1 MPSIFIWKS
10 NEPNTSKK
18 TIRFYSGSNW
28 VLEESDYSSKSYI
41 YLEQIVISESD
52 NSVITFNSKD
62 MPQDYIGTELLEV
75 TNIPYEI
82 VKSDNY
88 GTLEKIGNWMRFIS
102 KNEIDFEETSLKNE
116 FSIIK
121 IWMNKQNK
129 DTYNKQPYKEIKQ
142 NSEISFDQD
151 KIQIDFQQFLVKYNV
166 SQINLDNIPNIINS
180 NPRYNCNPR
189 YNNNNNNT
197 KYKKIKG

>member
-41 YLEQIVISESD
+41 YLEQIVISESN

-62 MPQDYIGTELLEV
+62 MPQDYIGSELLEV

-82 VKSDNY
+82 IKSDNY

-121 IWMNKQNK
+121 IWMNKQSN
-129 DTYNKQPYKEIKQ
+129 NKQPYKEIKQ

-151 KIQIDFQQFLVKYNV
+151 KIQNDFQQFLVKYTV
-166 SQINLDNIPNIINS
+166 QQINLDIIPNIINS
-180 NPRYNCNPR
+180 YNPRYNPR
-189 YNNNNNNT
+189 YNNNNT

>member
-1 MPSIFIWKS
+1 
-10 NEPNTSKK
+10 
-18 TIRFYSGSNW
+18 
-28 VLEESDYSSKSYI
+28 
-41 YLEQIVISESD
+41 
-52 NSVITFNSKD
+52 
-62 MPQDYIGTELLEV
+62 MPQDYIGSELLEV

-82 VKSDNY
+82 IKSDNY

-121 IWMNKQNK
+121 IWMNKQSN
-129 DTYNKQPYKEIKQ
+129 NKQPYKEIKQ

-151 KIQIDFQQFLVKYNV
+151 KIQNDFQQFLVKYTV
-166 SQINLDNIPNIINS
+166 PQINLDIIPNIINS
-180 NPRYNCNPR
+180 YNPRYNPR
-189 YNNNNNNT
+189 YNNNNT

>member
-41 YLEQIVISESD
+41 YLEQIVISESN

-62 MPQDYIGTELLEV
+62 MPQDYIGSELLEV

-82 VKSDNY
+82 IKSDNY

-121 IWMNKQNK
+121 IWMNKQSN
-129 DTYNKQPYKEIKQ
+129 NKQPYKEIKQ

-151 KIQIDFQQFLVKYNV
+151 KIQNDFQQFLVKYTV
-166 SQINLDNIPNIINS
+166 PQINLDIIPNIINS
-180 NPRYNCNPR
+180 YNPRYNPR
-189 YNNNNNNT
+189 YNNNNT

>member
-28 VLEESDYSSKSYI
+28 VFEESDYSSKSYI
-41 YLEQIVISESD
+41 YLEQIVITESN

-62 MPQDYIGTELLEV
+62 MPQDYIGSELLEV

-82 VKSDNY
+82 IKSDNY

-121 IWMNKQNK
+121 IWMNKQSN
-129 DTYNKQPYKEIKQ
+129 NKQPYKEIKQ

-151 KIQIDFQQFLVKYNV
+151 KIQNDFQQFLVKYTV
-166 SQINLDNIPNIINS
+166 PQINLDIIPNIINS
-180 NPRYNCNPR
+180 YNPRYNPR
-189 YNNNNNNT
+189 YNNNNT